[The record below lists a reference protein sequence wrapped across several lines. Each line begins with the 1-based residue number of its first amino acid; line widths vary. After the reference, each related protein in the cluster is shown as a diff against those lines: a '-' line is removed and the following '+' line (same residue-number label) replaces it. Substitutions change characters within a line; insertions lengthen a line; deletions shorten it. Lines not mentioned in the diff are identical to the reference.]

1 MAWRMLVGLVC
12 FQPFFLQAIS
22 IGPAAAGDEF
32 AATFRLRGGY
42 DSNPEFS
49 SGDQRVGGSAFINA
63 ATALAAG
70 TTKGNMTLGI
80 AAEGATTH
88 YANPD
93 ATPATLGKVILRGA
107 FGEDSFRVNTTTTIA
122 SADSYNLR
130 STDLIQSVKA
140 ESKLG
145 PVKLFTTLEGGRS
158 SLNQTNAIFQNFL
171 PKPQQYYR
179 GTLIPGVSVFG
190 ETWEAGTSVNLSVRR
205 YVEEF
210 DDFGYHRD
218 NERFQPFL
226 FARYD
231 DKTLSAFGAVSWLRG
246 FWHDVDFSNINRV
259 MYEGN
264 LTWRPKPFAI
274 ELSANRR
281 AGETTFPISPITID
295 SVYNG
300 KLSWEIEKTTFSA
313 SLGYVTSLYVDSPY
327 RSRIWTYGAGVVH
340 DLTKDVAVGFD
351 ITRADG
357 RLISGDRA
365 GAFIVTAS
373 LTQRF
378 SSGSDAKPAPPK
390 RVRTGLGDPVRR
402 LR

>member
-1 MAWRMLVGLVC
+1 MAWRVLLVLVC
-12 FQPFFLQAIS
+12 VHGIGIDAAI
-22 IGPAAAGDEF
+22 AGDEF
-32 AATFRLRGGY
+32 AATFRLRGGF

-49 SGDQRVGGSAFINA
+49 TGGNRVGGSAFISTT
-63 ATALAAG
+63 TALAAG
-70 TTKGNMTLGI
+70 TTKDTTTLGI
-80 AAEGATTH
+80 AAEAGTTH

-93 ATPATLGKVILRGA
+93 ATPALSGKVILRGS
-107 FGEDSFRVNTTTTIA
+107 FGEESFRIHTTTTIA
-122 SADSYNLR
+122 ASDSYNLR

-145 PVKLFTTLEGGRS
+145 SVKIFTTLEGGRS
-158 SLNQTNAIFQNFL
+158 SLNQTNAIFQDFL

-179 GTLIPGVSVFG
+179 GTAIPGVSVFG
-190 ETWEAGTSVNLSVRR
+190 DTWELGTSVNLSVRR
-205 YVEEF
+205 YAEEL
-210 DDFGYHRD
+210 DDFGYRRD
-218 NERFQPFL
+218 NERIQPFL

-246 FWHDVDFSNINRV
+246 IWHDVDFSNVDRV
-259 MYEGN
+259 MYESN
-264 LTWRPKPFAI
+264 LTWRPKPLAI
-274 ELSANRR
+274 ELSASRR

-300 KLSWEIEKTTFSA
+300 KLSWEIDKTTLSG

-327 RSRIWTYGAGVVH
+327 RSRIWTYGLGVTH
-340 DLTKDVAVGFD
+340 DLTKDLALGLD
-351 ITRADG
+351 ITHADG

-365 GAFIVTAS
+365 SAFIIAAS

-378 SSGSDAKPAPPK
+378 SSSSEDKSGNPQP
-390 RVRTGLGDPVRR
+390 VRTGLGDPVRR